1 MTGNNIVL
9 SGLAGSGKSTIGK
22 IISQKLGFEFVSMG
36 DYARKYALENF
47 SMNINEFQLY
57 CDKTPGV
64 DELLDETFIQ
74 YCNSKVN
81 LVIDYRLGFYLLS
94 NVFTVLL
101 TVSDLEAAKRINYS
115 GRQHEDA
122 ITIKNRNAQMI
133 QRFQNK
139 YNVNFIDPHNYQ
151 MLVNTEGLSP
161 EEISEIIINNY
172 KSTKQRSL

>member
-36 DYARKYALENF
+36 DYSRKYALENF

-57 CDKTPGV
+57 CAKTPGV

-74 YCNSKVN
+74 YCNSKEN
-81 LVIDYRLGFYLLS
+81 LVIDYRLGFHLLS

-101 TVSDLEAAKRINYS
+101 TVSDLEAAKRISNS

-122 ITIKNRNAQMI
+122 ITIKNRNVQMI
-133 QRFQNK
+133 RRFQDK
-139 YNVNFIDPHNYQ
+139 YEVNFIDPHNYQ
-151 MLVNTEGLSP
+151 MLVNTDGLSP
-161 EEISEIIINNY
+161 EEISEIIINKY
-172 KSTKQRSL
+172 KSLL